1 MSAAEPTRT
10 APLEEPLSS
19 NDPGLVDDLAERIHT
34 RVLTGEYA
42 VGTWLRQE
50 ALAAEFGVSRT
61 PVREALRKLQ
71 AARVVDVLPHRGALV
86 RAPTATDIREAYLIR
101 GELEGLAAEMAVA
114 RIDEQQLRRLRD
126 AEEAFRQAMPALKKA
141 AKAGGVEAIAGG
153 PWDAANLEFHR
164 SIVDAAGIGRLGP
177 MVADLRK
184 TFPRNLSWA
193 ALAEEPSLLEDNLT
207 QHARI
212 RAAIERRDAVAARRW
227 TTDHCRRTGELVAD
241 WFERHYAAD
250 DETGGGADD
259 RTAKR
264 RQALIRP

>member
-1 MSAAEPTRT
+1 MSTAEPSSRISV
-10 APLEEPLSS
+10 EEPLSS
-19 NDPGLVDDLAERIHT
+19 TDPGLVDDLAERIHT

-153 PWDAANLEFHR
+153 AWDAANLGGAKR
-164 SIVDAAGIGRLGP
+164 SR
-177 MVADLRK
+177 
-184 TFPRNLSWA
+184 
-193 ALAEEPSLLEDNLT
+193 EEPGGARSSQPQPRGSQGGARRSQGEPDKQTPSIQAAPCSLLHP
-207 QHARI
+207 QP
-212 RAAIERRDAVAARRW
+212 RATCKA
-227 TTDHCRRTGELVAD
+227 
-241 WFERHYAAD
+241 
-250 DETGGGADD
+250 
-259 RTAKR
+259 
-264 RQALIRP
+264 